1 MGHVFS
7 RVTGNTKTFASNAKI
22 IHIDVDAAEIN
33 KNIQVDLGIIGDAKC
48 ILSELNN
55 KLERQNHPQWL
66 KQIRDLK
73 DRYPLTYDEST
84 LTGPYVIEQIDYLTD
99 SNAIICLRCR
109 STSNVGC
116 TILSLS

>member
-1 MGHVFS
+1 MLGMHGTKASNFGVSQCDLLITIGARFS
-7 RVTGNTKTFASNAKI
+7 DRVTGNTKTFASNAKI

-84 LTGPYVIEQIDYLTD
+84 LTRTL
-99 SNAIICLRCR
+99 CH
-109 STSNVGC
+109 
-116 TILSLS
+116 

>member
-1 MGHVFS
+1 MLLKS
-7 RVTGNTKTFASNAKI
+7 I
-22 IHIDVDAAEIN
+22 

-73 DRYPLTYDEST
+73 DR
-84 LTGPYVIEQIDYLTD
+84 
-99 SNAIICLRCR
+99 
-109 STSNVGC
+109 
-116 TILSLS
+116 